1 METVGSRDI
10 SFIDE
15 RYNPV
20 SDSDASMR
28 DLEEMIRT

>member
-1 METVGSRDI
+1 METVENRDV

-20 SDSDASMR
+20 SDSDASMSE
-28 DLEEMIRT
+28 LEEMIRT